1 MEFLRSF
8 LRCHLAGKPVVV
20 SPNVGRFLKLSAV
33 ALEGKNVHG
42 LKLEKVGPTF
52 STFNAITAKVTSKI
66 ILVDVP

>member
-1 MEFLRSF
+1 MEFIRSF

-20 SPNVGRFLKLSAV
+20 SPNVGRFLALPV

-52 STFNAITAKVTSKI
+52 QVSM
-66 ILVDVP
+66 L

>member
-20 SPNVGRFLKLSAV
+20 SPNVGRFLTLPV

-42 LKLEKVGPTF
+42 LKLEKVVPTF
-52 STFNAITAKVTSKI
+52 SSFNAITAKMTSKI
-66 ILVDVP
+66 ILVLVP

>member
-20 SPNVGRFLKLSAV
+20 SPNVGRFLTLSV

-52 STFNAITAKVTSKI
+52 SSFNVITAKMTSQI
-66 ILVDVP
+66 ILVGVP